1 MCCKMKAMIMDMCIV
16 SHKTLFFDLR
26 RRRRRKR
33 RQGVCPQSYTVY
45 TQLWCTPFFCSQ
57 KSTTTTGINID
68 VWSGSFS
75 ATLMEEY
82 HACIYR
88 KRIKK
93 CVFVE
98 GDTVN
103 LRNDTGSYC
112 STCITAGRG
121 VIFCATNSL
130 VVLRVV
136 HSGNLA

>member
-1 MCCKMKAMIMDMCIV
+1 MKAMIMDMCIV
-16 SHKTLFFDLR
+16 SHKTQCFFDLR

-33 RQGVCPQSYTVY
+33 GQGFCPQSYTVY
-45 TQLWCTPFFCSQ
+45 TQLCCTPFFCSL

-103 LRNDTGSYC
+103 LRTGSYC
-112 STCITAGRG
+112 SICITDGRG

-136 HSGNLA
+136 PSGNLA